1 MFYTYLFNVFVLY
14 MSFLAYL
21 QYIFSF
27 RNTIKMMDL
36 LSIVTD
42 NIGPWK
48 NLIIDYIQSKFVR
61 IHHNELHT
69 VSVSSA
75 LDSHCNDVS
84 FGIFEVNFGQSNTK
98 NTPL

>member
-1 MFYTYLFNVFVLY
+1 
-14 MSFLAYL
+14 MSFLAHL

-27 RNTIKMMDL
+27 RNTIKFMDL
-36 LSIVTD
+36 LSIVIG

-48 NLIIDYIQSKFVR
+48 NLLDYVQSKFVR

-69 VSVSSA
+69 VSISSA

-98 NTPL
+98 HTPL